1 MNVLTPHA
9 WQPELRRALI
19 SARPDFFGL
28 SPEEQL
34 RYRVKLPDDDRQA
47 IVAALLK
54 AHGHPHH
61 VELAE
66 QESNGRIAV
75 EEQHRINEWLQPL
88 VGIGEDAF
96 SLNESFLSHQSIL
109 DFPTLLSYDQDDHD
123 YQEQA
128 RQRAEPSHV
137 ARPYSGSLH
146 ATWARCMLGGRL
158 CYLALSM
165 VASEAIRRIDDIAS
179 EEIERLIPHRYVPGP
194 DNGRTEDGFVQWNH
208 RVEAGGQEALLDELM
223 QRVWAYQ
230 NERVLDLRAEFNS
243 MPAMTV
249 FLDGH
254 PGTAGT
260 EQEQHLHIL
269 FSGPV
274 ALAQVR
280 FTSFLEDCRAMAQPS
295 DALTEIHR
303 REAERAIRFVNEQH
317 QELLRTFDARVV
329 PLRRRTRILMH
340 PDAFDALNG
349 DGDA

>member
-1 MNVLTPHA
+1 MNAVTPPA
-9 WQPELRRALI
+9 WSPELRRALI

-54 AHGHPHH
+54 AHGHQQHA
-61 VELAE
+61 ELAE
-66 QESNGRIAV
+66 QESNGRIAEDV
-75 EEQHRINEWLQPL
+75 QHRINEWLQSL

-96 SLNESFLSHQSIL
+96 SFNESFTEHQSIL
-109 DFPTLLSYDQDDHD
+109 GFPTLLSYDQDDHD

-137 ARPYSGSLH
+137 VRPYTGSLH
-146 ATWARCMLGGRL
+146 ATWARCMMGGRL

-165 VASEAIRRIDDIAS
+165 VASDIISRIDDISS
-179 EEIERLIPHRYVPGP
+179 EEIERIIPHRYVPGP
-194 DNGRTEDGFVQWNH
+194 DNGRVENGFVQWNH

-230 NERVLDLRAEFNS
+230 NERVLDLRAEFND
-243 MPAMTV
+243 MPPMTV
-249 FLDGH
+249 FLCGH
-254 PGTAGT
+254 PGTEGT

-269 FSGPV
+269 FSGPA
-274 ALAQVR
+274 ALARVR
-280 FTSFLEDCRAMAQPS
+280 FTSFLEDCRAMAQPPES
-295 DALTEIHR
+295 LTEIHR

-329 PLRRRTRILMH
+329 PLRRRTKILMH
-340 PDAFDALNG
+340 PDAFDAL
-349 DGDA
+349 DGDSDA